1 VERALSY
8 RDADTAMMAAR
19 RAFEAGDVTSAEQIC
34 KQILAFA
41 PERSDV
47 WALLTESALR
57 RNRLDAAIVC
67 ADRAAALNPK
77 DPIVHILRAKCR
89 FFSGDTGEAVEAAE
103 QASRNSTSAPDVLD
117 ALGAIFGMLGQH
129 RQALEPSRRAVAAR
143 PRIPQYLFNLAAT
156 ERMLGQLEAAEQHC
170 NDAVAIEPS
179 YCLAHYL
186 RSDLR
191 IATPDRN
198 YIGEMESV
206 LRENKLSPAD
216 EILLRFALGKEYED
230 VGQYGRTFEHVA
242 AANELHR
249 SSIDYDP
256 QAEIAEIDRIIV
268 AHSRNWLASRPE
280 GFHPAK
286 PIFVVGL
293 PRTGT
298 TLVERILAGHSAL
311 TSIGETSTF
320 AAVLRKAAT
329 SPHGLNFADLG
340 ARYAASAV
348 AFGGPKDGP
357 FIDKTLQN
365 YLYCGYI
372 HAALPNAKIVLVKRR
387 PMDAGWAI
395 FKAHFRGH
403 FSFSYNQ
410 TDLAEYILAYRRL
423 ALHWRSV
430 LPAHVYMEVDY
441 EDVVADQAAASRRLI
456 AFAGLPWEDEVLRF
470 HQSPAPSAT
479 ASAVQVRR
487 PVYSSSIGKWQFHA
501 QHLAPLRERLARE
514 LAPEDLA

>member
-8 RDADTAMMAAR
+8 RDADTAMTAAR
-19 RAFEAGDVTSAEQIC
+19 RAFETGDVTSTEQIC
-34 KQILAFA
+34 KQVLAFA

-47 WALLTESALR
+47 WALLTETALR

-67 ADRAAALNPK
+67 ADRAAALDPK
-77 DPIVHILRAKCR
+77 DPIVDILRAKCR
-89 FFSGDTGEAVEAAE
+89 FFAGDIGAAVEAAE
-103 QASRNSTSAPDVLD
+103 QASRNGTSAPDVLD

-129 RQALEPSRRAVAAR
+129 QRALEPSRRAVAAR
-143 PRIPQYLFNLAAT
+143 PRIAQYVFNLAAT
-156 ERMLGQLEAAEQHC
+156 ERMLGQLDAAERHC
-170 NDAVAIEPS
+170 NDAVAIDPS
-179 YCLAHYL
+179 YCLARYL

-198 YIGEMESV
+198 HIAEMEAA
-206 LRENKLSPAD
+206 LRKEKLPPAD
-216 EILLRFALGKEYED
+216 EILLRFALGKECED
-230 VGQYGRTFEHVA
+230 IGQYGRAFEHVA

-249 SSIDYDP
+249 ASIDYDP
-256 QAEIAEIDRIIV
+256 KAEIADIDRIIGTQ
-268 AHSRNWLASRPE
+268 SRSWLASCRQ
-280 GFHPAK
+280 GFRQAK

-311 TSIGETSTF
+311 VSIGETSAF
-320 AAVLRKAAT
+320 AAALRKAAT

-348 AFGGPKDGP
+348 AFGAPKDGP

-372 HAALPNAKIVLVKRR
+372 HAALPDAKIVLVKRR

-395 FKAHFRGH
+395 FKAHFRGY

-410 TDLAEYILAYRRL
+410 TDLAEYILTYRRL
-423 ALHWRSV
+423 ALHWQSV
-430 LPAHVYMEVDY
+430 LPAHVYMEIDY
-441 EDVVADQAAASRRLI
+441 EDIVADQAAASRRLI
-456 AFAGLPWEDEVLRF
+456 AFARLPWEDEVLRF

-501 QHLAPLRERLARE
+501 QHLAPLREGLARE

>member
-1 VERALSY
+1 
-8 RDADTAMMAAR
+8 MMAAR
-19 RAFEAGDVTSAEQIC
+19 RAFETGDVTSTEQIC
-34 KQILAFA
+34 KQVLAVA
-41 PERSDV
+41 PERGDV
-47 WALLTESALR
+47 WALLTETALR

-67 ADRAAALNPK
+67 ADRAAVRNPK

-89 FFSGDTGEAVEAAE
+89 FFSGDTGGAVEAAE
-103 QASRNSTSAPDVLD
+103 QAARNSTSAPDVLD
-117 ALGAIFGMLGQH
+117 ALGAIFGMLGLHQ
-129 RQALEPSRRAVAAR
+129 RALESSKCAVAAC
-143 PRIPQYLFNLAAT
+143 PRMAQYLFNLAAT
-156 ERMLGQLEAAEQHC
+156 ERMLGQLEAAERHC
-170 NDAVAIEPS
+170 NDAVAINPS

-186 RSDLR
+186 RSDLC
-191 IATPDRN
+191 IATLDRN
-198 YIGEMESV
+198 YIAEMESIF
-206 LRENKLSPAD
+206 REQRLASAA

-230 VGQYGRTFEHVA
+230 IGQYVRAFEHIA

-249 SSIDYDP
+249 ASIDYDP
-256 QAEIAEIDRIIV
+256 KAEIAEIERIIGV
-268 AHSRNWLASRPE
+268 HSRNWLASCPQGCRQ
-280 GFHPAK
+280 AK

-311 TSIGETSTF
+311 TSIGETSAF
-320 AAVLRKAAT
+320 AAALRKAAT
-329 SPHGLNFADLG
+329 SSQGLNFADLG
-340 ARYAASAV
+340 ARYMASAV
-348 AFGGPKDGP
+348 AFGGLKDRR

-372 HAALPNAKIVLVKRR
+372 HATFPDAKIVLVKRR

-395 FKAHFRGH
+395 FKAHFRGY

-410 TDLAEYILAYRRL
+410 TELAQYILAYRRL
-423 ALHWRSV
+423 ALHWKSV
-430 LPAHVYMEVDY
+430 LPAHVYMEINY
-441 EDVVADQAAASRRLI
+441 EDIVADQAAASRRLV

-501 QHLAPLRERLARE
+501 QRLAPLRERLACE
-514 LAPEDLA
+514 LSQEDLA

>member
-1 VERALSY
+1 
-8 RDADTAMMAAR
+8 MFAAR
-19 RAFEAGDVTSAEQIC
+19 RAFATGDVTSAEQIS
-34 KQILAFA
+34 KQVLAFA

-47 WALLTESALR
+47 WALLTETAFR

-103 QASRNSTSAPDVLD
+103 QAARSSTSAPDVLD

-129 RQALEPSRRAVAAR
+129 RRALERNKRAAAAR
-143 PRIPQYLFNLAAT
+143 PQIPQYLFNLAAT

-170 NDAVAIEPS
+170 NDAVATDPS

-198 YIGEMESV
+198 YIAEMESV
-206 LRENKLSPAD
+206 FRKQRLLPAD
-216 EILLRFALGKEYED
+216 EILLRFALGKECED
-230 VGQYGRTFEHVA
+230 IGQYGRAFEHVS

-249 SSIDYDP
+249 TSIDYDP

-268 AHSRNWLASRPE
+268 AHSRNWLASCPE
-280 GFHPAK
+280 GFREAK

-298 TLVERILAGHSAL
+298 TLVERILASHSAL
-311 TSIGETSTF
+311 TSIGETSAF
-320 AAVLRKAAT
+320 AAALRKT
-329 SPHGLNFADLG
+329 GISSQGLNVAHLG
-340 ARYAASAV
+340 ARYVASAV
-348 AFGGPKDGP
+348 AFGGPKDRL

-365 YLYCGYI
+365 YLHCGYI
-372 HAALPNAKIVLVKRR
+372 HATFPDAKIVLVKRH

-403 FSFSYNQ
+403 FPFSYDQ
-410 TDLAEYILAYRRL
+410 TELAQYILAYRRL
-423 ALHWRSV
+423 ALHWKSV
-430 LPAHVYMEVDY
+430 LPAHVYMEINY
-441 EDVVADQAAASRRLI
+441 EDIVGDQSAASRRLI
-456 AFAGLPWEDEVLRF
+456 AFAGLPWEDAVLRF
-470 HQSPAPSAT
+470 HHSPAPSAT

-487 PVYSSSIGKWQFHA
+487 PVYSSSIGKWQFYA

>member
-8 RDADTAMMAAR
+8 RDADTAMFAAR
-19 RAFEAGDVTSAEQIC
+19 RAFETGDVTSAEQIC
-34 KQILAFA
+34 KQVLAFA

-47 WALLTESALR
+47 WALLTETALR
-57 RNRLDAAIVC
+57 RNRVDAAIVC

-89 FFSGDTGEAVEAAE
+89 FFSGDTGEAVAAAE
-103 QASRNSTSAPDVLD
+103 QASRNSTSAPEVLD
-117 ALGAIFGMLGQH
+117 SLGAIFGLLGQH
-129 RQALEPSRRAVAAR
+129 RRALEPSRRAVAAR
-143 PRIPQYLFNLAAT
+143 PRVPQYLFNLAAT
-156 ERMLGQLEAAEQHC
+156 ERMLGQLEAAELHC
-170 NDAVAIEPS
+170 NDAVAIDPS

-198 YIGEMESV
+198 YVGEMESV
-206 LRENKLSPAD
+206 LREQKLSPAD
-216 EILLRFALGKEYED
+216 EILLRFTLGKEYED
-230 VGQYGRTFEHVA
+230 IGQYGRAFEHVA

-249 SSIDYDP
+249 ASIDYDP
-256 QAEIAEIDRIIV
+256 KAEIAEIDRIIG
-268 AHSRNWLASRPE
+268 AQSRSWLASCPQGCRQ
-280 GFHPAK
+280 AK

-320 AAVLRKAAT
+320 AAALRKAGT

-340 ARYAASAV
+340 ARYVASAV
-348 AFGGPKDGP
+348 AFGGPKDGS

-372 HAALPNAKIVLVKRR
+372 HAALPDAKIVLVKRH

-423 ALHWRSV
+423 ALHWRSM
-430 LPAHVYMEVDY
+430 LPAHVYMEIDY
-441 EDVVADQAAASRRLI
+441 EDIVADQAAASRRLI

-470 HQSPAPSAT
+470 HRSPAPSAT

-501 QHLAPLRERLARE
+501 QHLGPLRERLGRE

>member
-1 VERALSY
+1 MERALSY

-19 RAFEAGDVTSAEQIC
+19 RAFETGHVTSTEQIC
-34 KQILAFA
+34 KQVLAFA

-47 WALLTESALR
+47 WALLSETALR

-67 ADRAAALNPK
+67 ADRAAALDPK
-77 DPIVHILRAKCR
+77 EPIVHILRAKCR
-89 FFSGDTGEAVEAAE
+89 FFSGDAGEAVEAAE
-103 QASRNSTSAPDVLD
+103 QASRNGTSAPDVLD

-129 RQALEPSRRAVAAR
+129 RRALEPSRRAVAAR
-143 PRIPQYLFNLAAT
+143 PRIPQFLFNLAAT

-170 NDAVAIEPS
+170 NDAVAIDPC
-179 YCLAHYL
+179 YCLAHFL

-198 YIGEMESV
+198 YIAEIESV
-206 LRENKLSPAD
+206 FRQQKLLPAD

-230 VGQYGRTFEHVA
+230 IGQYGRAFEHVA

-249 SSIDYDP
+249 ASIDYDTK
-256 QAEIAEIDRIIV
+256 AEIADIDRTIGTQ
-268 AHSRNWLASRPE
+268 SRGWLASRPQ
-280 GFHPAK
+280 GFRQAK

-311 TSIGETSTF
+311 GSIGETSAF
-320 AAVLRKAAT
+320 AAALRKAGT

-348 AFGGPKDGP
+348 ALGGPKDGP

>member
-1 VERALSY
+1 VERVPSY
-8 RDADTAMMAAR
+8 RDADAAMMAAR
-19 RAFEAGDVTSAEQIC
+19 RAFEIGDVTLAEQIC
-34 KQILAFA
+34 QQVLAFA
-41 PERSDV
+41 PERSDL
-47 WALLTESALR
+47 WALLTETAFR

-103 QASRNSTSAPDVLD
+103 QAARTSTSAPDALD

-129 RQALEPSRRAVAAR
+129 QRALESSKRAVAAC
-143 PRIPQYLFNLAAT
+143 PRMAQYLFNLAAT
-156 ERMLGQLEAAEQHC
+156 ERMLGQLEAAERHC
-170 NDAVAIEPS
+170 NDAVAINPS

-191 IATPDRN
+191 VATPDRN
-198 YIGEMESV
+198 YIAEMESI
-206 LRENKLSPAD
+206 LREQRLAPAD

-230 VGQYGRTFEHVA
+230 IGQYGRTFYHVA

-249 SSIDYDP
+249 ASIDYDP
-256 QAEIAEIDRIIV
+256 KAEIAEIDRIIA
-268 AHSRNWLASRPE
+268 AHGRNRLTSCPPGLRQ
-280 GFHPAK
+280 AK

-311 TSIGETSTF
+311 TSIGETSAF
-320 AAVLRKAAT
+320 AAALRKAGT
-329 SPHGLNFADLG
+329 SSHGLIFADLG
-340 ARYAASAV
+340 ARYAAAAV

-372 HAALPNAKIVLVKRR
+372 HAALSDAKIVLVKRR

-403 FSFSYNQ
+403 FSFSYKQ

-430 LPAHVYMEVDY
+430 LPAHVYMEIDY
-441 EDVVADQAAASRRLI
+441 EDIVADQAAASRRLI

-487 PVYSSSIGKWQFHA
+487 PVYSSSIGKWQCHA